1 MKPFSLLLVLLLTVL
16 QMMLP
21 VKSLVFGNSLRVFS
35 SVRNSMLMMSS
46 TSSGNIVGQMKPM
59 QFRDILTTDSRSL
72 FQIIDVREPHELEM
86 ANIKV
91 MNDLNNKNRK

>member
-21 VKSLVFGNSLRVFS
+21 VKSLGFGNSLRVFS

-46 TSSGNIVGQMKPM
+46 TSGNIVGQMKPM